1 VIFALDWL
9 DQRLVPARAPLPGA
23 RLPVLK
29 IMTRPTC
36 PGLLALA
43 AAIVCLSI
51 ASMAPLAAQ
60 GTPFTQAESDSF
72 ARKILTI
79 ERLGATGAGVAATAR
94 TRPNPS
100 LRLTPI
106 TERELNAYFRYDMRD
121 SFPAGVTEPTIS
133 ILGDGRV
140 SATAVVDLDEVRSSQ
155 DVGLLNPMRYMSG
168 RLPVTASG
176 VIQSQ
181 HGTIRFL
188 LDSADVSGVPIPKG
202 LLQQV
207 VSYYSRTAERPQG
220 VNLDDALDLPAGIQ
234 EIRVQPGQAI
244 VVQ

>member
-1 VIFALDWL
+1 
-9 DQRLVPARAPLPGA
+9 
-23 RLPVLK
+23 
-29 IMTRPTC
+29 MTRPTFS
-36 PGLLALA
+36 GLLALA
-43 AAIVCLSI
+43 AAIVCV
-51 ASMAPLAAQ
+51 SMASPAAQ
-60 GTPFTQAESDSF
+60 GGAPFTQAESESF

-79 ERLGATGAGVAATAR
+79 ERLGATAAGVASTAR
-94 TRPNPS
+94 TRPNPA

-121 SFPAGVTEPTIS
+121 SFPAGVSEPTIS

-155 DVGLLNPMRYMSG
+155 DVGLLNPMRLMSG

-220 VNLDDALDLPAGIQ
+220 VNLDDAMDLPAGIQ